1 MKLGPDL
8 PNHDYLVRNIPEP
21 LWQRAN
27 EKAKAEGRTVARV
40 VVRLLSQ
47 YASGTDAK
55 PFKI

>member
-1 MKLGPDL
+1 MKLGPAMPD
-8 PNHDYLVRNIPEP
+8 HDYLVRHIPDS